1 MIWYLEQALGLAVLV
16 LIAIAVLW
24 ELDHLVWWFG
34 QILAGDAAYVLRKH
48 AYDYIGWIFGTHF
61 GWELG

>member
-1 MIWYLEQALGLAVLV
+1 MIWYLEQALGLAVVV

-34 QILAGDAAYVLRKH
+34 QILAGDAAHVLRKH
-48 AYDYIGWIFGTHF
+48 AYDYIGWIFGTYF